1 VRSAVASTLVA
12 ALELCRDAVVGLDQ
26 REAFGTITLSLRAAR
41 AAEPDANAAYER
53 HVCLSPPSPP
63 SFG

>member
-26 REAFGTITLSLRAAR
+26 REAFGMITLSLRAAR
-41 AAEPDANAAYER
+41 AAEPDANAA
-53 HVCLSPPSPP
+53 
-63 SFG
+63 